1 MGSNNTAIYAIMALG
16 LAGGVAWWYQMHQDT
31 TPVGV
36 VVTSQTESARP
47 LGENSD
53 GKMLS
58 VSSIEGTWRADEDAL
73 SVASESA
80 EKPLMV
86 IYEDGTPIHAEL
98 VTINEWIID
107 GPGMVMPDEC
117 CSQDPPNPPCDV
129 VQVDG
134 EECWDALTAKVEANM
149 EKWRKLAKEHGVT
162 DESIASFYPTEEEST
177 TQEAESIFGPML
189 SLQSHF
195 VW

>member
-16 LAGGVAWWYQMHQDT
+16 LAGGVAWWYQMNQDT
-31 TPVGV
+31 TPVGL

-107 GPGMVMPDEC
+107 GP
-117 CSQDPPNPPCDV
+117 
-129 VQVDG
+129 
-134 EECWDALTAKVEANM
+134 
-149 EKWRKLAKEHGVT
+149 
-162 DESIASFYPTEEEST
+162 
-177 TQEAESIFGPML
+177 
-189 SLQSHF
+189 
-195 VW
+195 